1 MNNQSNKTVNNK
13 LPNNRQKNKSPNN
26 QSNNNIPDGE
36 ISGSFI
42 KPFSSLGRGCIIS

>member
-1 MNNQSNKTVNNK
+1 MNNQSNKTVINQSKN
-13 LPNNRQKNKSPNN
+13 NKSPNN

-42 KPFSSLGRGCIIS
+42 KPFSSLGRGCVIS